1 MSEGRTNPRVSVV
14 MCTYC
19 GTKYLEE
26 QLQSIADQTLQPLEL
41 VVCDDASHDG
51 TVALL
56 ERFRQEAPFPVHVVV
71 NSSNLG
77 STRNF
82 DQALRRA
89 SGDLLALADQ
99 DDVWLPQKLEVL
111 ARTLEGNPQSGG
123 AFSDAYLIDGED
135 RLMGKKTLWGLHRF
149 GHRKQDA
156 FAHGGA
162 IRLLMR
168 HDIVTGCTMMVRAK
182 LLSTWSPIPPSWVHD
197 GWITWMLSL
206 EAALMPISEPLMM
219 YRVHP
224 EQQVGVKKTTS
235 EPERDRHARVAK
247 QFEELN
253 LHIVNDYPEKIEII
267 DLIRSKI
274 DFLRRRARLP
284 TNHAARLAAIGWNAC
299 DYCRYARGWRSAL
312 KDMTLS

>member
-1 MSEGRTNPRVSVV
+1 

-19 GTKYLEE
+19 GTKYLEK
-26 QLQSIADQTLQPLEL
+26 QLQSILEQTLEPMEL

-99 DDVWLPQKLEVL
+99 DDVWLPQKLEVM
-111 ARTLEGNPQSGG
+111 ARVLEDHPRCGG
-123 AFSDAYLIDGED
+123 AFSDAYLLDGEH
-135 RLMGKKTLWGLHRF
+135 RRIGKKTLWGLHRF
-149 GHRKQDA
+149 GDRKQDA

-197 GWITWMLSL
+197 GWMAWMLSL
-206 EAALMPISEPLMM
+206 EAGLMPIREPLMM
-219 YRVHP
+219 YRVHA
-224 EQQVGVKKTTS
+224 EQQVGVKRRTGDS
-235 EPERDRHARVAK
+235 ERDRYARVAN
-247 QFEELN
+247 QFEALN
-253 LHIVNDYPEKIEII
+253 QHLLEAYPERSDLT

-274 DFLRRRARLP
+274 DFLRRRAKLP
-284 TNHAARLAAIGWNAC
+284 KSRAARLATIGWSTPE
-299 DYCRYARGWRSAL
+299 YWRYARGWRSAL
-312 KDMTLS
+312 KDMTLL